1 MKAQFNFCE
10 SNILPSIASAE
21 SLPSLPS
28 YLPLLPLLL
37 AIGMKVFDKDLRIN
51 FVLAALVATAFLS
64 LAGSSRKVC
73 ECNSAETY

>member
-21 SLPSLPS
+21 SLD
-28 YLPLLPLLL
+28 L